1 MWVWVGE
8 SGWKVLLLV
17 LFSAF
22 VVISLISL
30 FGGFLF
36 RFFSFPFSF
45 SVILYYEFNV
55 VDIPLPCS
63 LSVFSFSTYFLLYL
77 PLDLFMSL
85 DVCPFCL
92 FVCFYSASSHSF
104 TIPDAF
110 WKAELSLAWAWAVF
124 GWFWLIYC
132 IFLFFSLF
140 VYDCVYLT
148 IYLFYSLR
156 CLSFIVLS
164 EFNRL
169 QIRSILSII
178 TWHQSRR
185 VSSSY

>member
-124 GWFWLIYC
+124 GWFIVYFSSFTFCLWLC
-132 IFLFFSLF
+132 LFNHLFLFDSLQ
-140 VYDCVYLT
+140 
-148 IYLFYSLR
+148 
-156 CLSFIVLS
+156 CLSLIVLS

>member
-1 MWVWVGE
+1 MGE
-8 SGWKVLLLV
+8 SGWKVLLLS
-17 LFSAF
+17 FS
-22 VVISLISL
+22 
-30 FGGFLF
+30 FLF
-36 RFFSFPFSF
+36 CLLFLSFLWYPCLEAFFFFSFF
-45 SVILYYEFNV
+45 LYYEFNV

-85 DVCPFCL
+85 DVCPFCVCL

-124 GWFWLIYC
+124 GWFIVYFSSFTFCLWLC
-132 IFLFFSLF
+132 LFNHLFLFDSLQ
-140 VYDCVYLT
+140 
-148 IYLFYSLR
+148 
-156 CLSFIVLS
+156 CLSLIVLS